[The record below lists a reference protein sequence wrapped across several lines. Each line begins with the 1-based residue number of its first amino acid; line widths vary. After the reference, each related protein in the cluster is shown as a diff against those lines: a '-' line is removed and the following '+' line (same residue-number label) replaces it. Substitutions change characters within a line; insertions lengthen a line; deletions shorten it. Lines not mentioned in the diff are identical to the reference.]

1 MAKAEAN
8 VVVEETPVAAPVQSR
23 SRMLILLAFSGVVLL
38 QAIFL
43 ALILR
48 SLAPAPEIGS
58 IDSQKPIIAPEI
70 PQRNLDDLIEF
81 PITTPNDPIVSLV
94 TAEDGTGFMVS
105 ARFTLKIEKTK
116 QTRFSNLYDK
126 VKSEIRGEILTILC
140 SSKIADFTDPNRT
153 VIKSRILRKIN
164 EIFAEPQPLV
174 KEVIV
179 ESFNATPL

>member
-1 MAKAEAN
+1 
-8 VVVEETPVAAPVQSR
+8 
-23 SRMLILLAFSGVVLL
+23 
-38 QAIFL
+38 
-43 ALILR
+43 
-48 SLAPAPEIGS
+48 
-58 IDSQKPIIAPEI
+58 
-70 PQRNLDDLIEF
+70 
-81 PITTPNDPIVSLV
+81 
-94 TAEDGTGFMVS
+94 MVS